1 MSAERVRFEPVSLN
15 PARRHRD
22 AFAGYDVVALMLTG
36 GGKSI
41 CFQLP
46 AMMRPGTTVVFSP
59 LLALVQDMVH
69 ALRSKQIEV
78 IIFNS
83 EPSEGISTRPGQ
95 VRVDHTRA
103 AAAEHTPA
111 RMDEQHSTA
120 DSVGLCCSALCSR
133 C

>member
-1 MSAERVRFEPVSLN
+1 MLLLSHVTGRRHRHAGRARAMSAERVRFEPVSLN

-59 LLALVQDMVH
+59 LLALVQYG
-69 ALRSKQIEV
+69 ACASKQ
-78 IIFNS
+78 
-83 EPSEGISTRPGQ
+83 
-95 VRVDHTRA
+95 
-103 AAAEHTPA
+103 
-111 RMDEQHSTA
+111 A
-120 DSVGLCCSALCSR
+120 D
-133 C
+133 